1 MPYLPMVVLAAAVM
15 AATFVPRSPP
25 LSVPPSMLAATEVVT
40 PDGFWALIEAAR
52 RNGADCDRQA
62 ATLGAQLGQLSP
74 VQIVQFDEE
83 MRARLVES
91 YRWDLWGVAYLIN
104 GGASD
109 DGFEYFRAWLIAQG
123 RDYFAAALGDPERA
137 ADRAEA
143 GEAECEA
150 ILYVAAEAYETKTG
164 EQLPPSRVRYPAE
177 PAGQPWDEDDLEARF
192 PAVARRFNWGSPG

>member
-1 MPYLPMVVLAAAVM
+1 MRYLPIVVLAAAIM
-15 AATFVPRSPP
+15 AATFAPRSTS
-25 LSVPPSMLAATEVVT
+25 LSVPPPMLGATEVVT
-40 PDGFWALIEAAR
+40 PDAFWALIEAAR
-52 RNGADCDRQA
+52 SNGADCDSQA
-62 ATLGAQLGQLSP
+62 ATLDAQLSQLSP
-74 VQIVQFDEE
+74 EQIVQFDQE

-123 RDYFAAALGDPERA
+123 RDYFSAALGDPERA

-150 ILYVAAEAYETKTG
+150 MLYVAADAYESKTG
-164 EQLPPSRVRYPAE
+164 EQLPPSGVRYPAK
-177 PAGQPWDEDDLEARF
+177 PAGQPPDEEDLEARF
-192 PAVARRFNWGSPG
+192 PAVARRFN